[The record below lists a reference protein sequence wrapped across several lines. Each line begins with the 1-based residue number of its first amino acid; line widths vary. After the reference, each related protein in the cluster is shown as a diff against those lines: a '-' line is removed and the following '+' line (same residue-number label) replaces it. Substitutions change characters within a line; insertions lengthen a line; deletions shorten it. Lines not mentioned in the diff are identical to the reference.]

1 MRRTKRSRAVKSITR
16 VILAAILVC
25 AVGFVPCYAQSYSSS
40 LSSLLA
46 LSSIES
52 VVGPIFP
59 AKGLCA
65 TFRSEVGT
73 GVRLGD
79 VVSAKLT
86 GANQGE
92 FNLRSANFLDES
104 PLRFD
109 TYAILRFWR
118 FGARGAYSNAETR
131 TRGVNG
137 GHIDFSGLILGADFD
152 AVQFQWLTLGTS
164 VDFYFINPTIQGA
177 FVTAP
182 PVLGPSSSTAGIT
195 TLTNFPTVING
206 ATVNIKGDRPIT
218 WGTYLRY
225 VPPEI
230 LGFPV
235 HIEARYIVPLKG
247 SKLTI
252 YGASLAFRPQIYRFD
267 VSCKLIA
274 EKTHLKFQNDSQ
286 IQLFNLNSNTYT
298 TAAAYKIVTDPLS
311 PPPPPLPPY
320 PPPLPPAD
328 FITTYNSNTLFST
341 SSVPTSQQNWELDM
355 EWKYFGI
362 EFAVY
367 F

>member
-1 MRRTKRSRAVKSITR
+1 MRRTKRTRGVKSITR
-16 VILAAILVC
+16 VIIAAILVC
-25 AVGFVPCYAQSYSSS
+25 AVGFIPCYAQSYSSS

-46 LSSIES
+46 LSSLES
-52 VVGPIFP
+52 IVGPVFP
-59 AKGLCA
+59 ANGLYA

-92 FNLRSANFLDES
+92 LNLRSAGFLDES
-104 PLRFD
+104 PHRYD
-109 TYAILRFWR
+109 VYANLRFWR
-118 FGARGAYSNAETR
+118 FGARGVYSNAETR

-137 GHIDFSGLILGADFD
+137 GHIDFSGLILGGDFD
-152 AVQFQWLTLGTS
+152 SVQFQWLTLGTS
-164 VDFYFINPTIQGA
+164 IDFYFIDPTIQGA
-177 FVTAP
+177 FVTVP
-182 PVLGPSSSTAGIT
+182 PSLPGPSTIGT
-195 TLTNFPTVING
+195 TTTTQANVINS
-206 ATVNIKGDRPIT
+206 ATIDIKGDRPIT

-235 HIEARYIVPLKG
+235 HVEARYIVPLKG

-267 VSCKLIA
+267 LSCKLIA
-274 EKTHLKFQNDSQ
+274 EKTHLKFQNDAQ
-286 IQLFNLNSNTYT
+286 VQLFNMRATTET
-298 TAAAYKIVTDPLS
+298 TATPHNIVAIPPFDPAVTVIQ
-311 PPPPPLPPY
+311 Y
-320 PPPLPPAD
+320 NA
-328 FITTYNSNTLFST
+328 TTLY
-341 SSVPTSQQNWELDM
+341 PTSALTTPRQNWELDM
-355 EWKYFGI
+355 EWKYFGV
-362 EFAVY
+362 EFSVY

>member
-16 VILAAILVC
+16 VILATILVC

-52 VVGPIFP
+52 IVGPIFP
-59 AKGLCA
+59 AKGLCS

-86 GANQGE
+86 GASQGE
-92 FNLRSANFLDES
+92 LSLRTSSFLDES
-104 PLRFD
+104 PLRYD

-118 FGARGAYSNAETR
+118 FGARGVYTNAETR
-131 TRGVNG
+131 SRRVNG
-137 GHIDFSGLILGADFD
+137 ARVDFSGLILGGDFD

-164 VDFYFINPTIQGA
+164 IDFYFIDPRFQGVFA
-177 FVTAP
+177 RTP
-182 PVLGPSSSTAGIT
+182 LDP
-195 TLTNFPTVING
+195 NG
-206 ATVNIKGDRPIT
+206 ALNTATIDLIGNRPIT

-230 LGFPV
+230 IGFPV
-235 HIEARYIVPLKG
+235 HVEARYILPLQG

-267 VSCKLIA
+267 VSCKLLA
-274 EKTHLKFQNDSQ
+274 EMTHLKFQNGAETLDH
-286 IQLFNLNSNTYT
+286 QLPVAT
-298 TAAAYKIVTDPLS
+298 
-311 PPPPPLPPY
+311 LPPQ
-320 PPPLPPAD
+320 
-328 FITTYNSNTLFST
+328 T
-341 SSVPTSQQNWELDM
+341 WELDM
-355 EWKYFGI
+355 QWKYFGV
-362 EFAVY
+362 EFSVY

>member
-16 VILAAILVC
+16 VILATILVC
-25 AVGFVPCYAQSYSSS
+25 AVGFIPCYAQSYSSS

-46 LSSIES
+46 LSSLES
-52 VVGPIFP
+52 IVGPIFP
-59 AKGLCA
+59 AKGLCS

-86 GANQGE
+86 GASQGE
-92 FNLRSANFLDES
+92 LSLRTSSYLDES
-104 PLRFD
+104 PLRYD

-118 FGARGAYSNAETR
+118 FGARGVYTNAETR
-131 TRGVNG
+131 SRRVNG
-137 GHIDFSGLILGADFD
+137 ARVDFSGLILGGDFD
-152 AVQFQWLTLGTS
+152 SVQFQWLTLGTS
-164 VDFYFINPTIQGA
+164 IDFYFIDPRFQGVFATTPLDPTGN
-177 FVTAP
+177 
-182 PVLGPSSSTAGIT
+182 L
-195 TLTNFPTVING
+195 NN
-206 ATVNIKGDRPIT
+206 ATIDLIGDRPIT

-235 HIEARYIVPLKG
+235 HVEARYDVPLKG

-267 VSCKLIA
+267 VSCKLLA
-274 EKTHLKFQNDSQ
+274 EMTHLKFQNETQAFRTGTPIS
-286 IQLFNLNSNTYT
+286 L
-298 TAAAYKIVTDPLS
+298 
-311 PPPPPLPPY
+311 
-320 PPPLPPAD
+320 
-328 FITTYNSNTLFST
+328 
-341 SSVPTSQQNWELDM
+341 QNWELDM
-355 EWKYFGI
+355 QWKYFGV
-362 EFAVY
+362 EFSVY

>member
-1 MRRTKRSRAVKSITR
+1 MRRTKRTRAVKSITR
-16 VILAAILVC
+16 VMLAAILVC
-25 AVGFVPCYAQSYSSS
+25 AVGFVPCYAQSYGSS

-52 VVGPIFP
+52 IVGPIFP
-59 AKGLCA
+59 AKGLCS

-73 GVRLGD
+73 GFRAGD

-92 FNLRSANFLDES
+92 LNLRTAAFLDEG
-104 PLRFD
+104 PLRYD

-118 FGARGAYSNAETR
+118 FGARGVYSNAETR
-131 TRGVNG
+131 SRRVNG
-137 GHIDFSGLILGADFD
+137 AKVDFSGLILGGDFD
-152 AVQFQWLTLGTS
+152 AVQFQWMTLGTS
-164 VDFYFINPTIQGA
+164 IDFYFIDPRFQGVFATTPLGGSPNNATID
-177 FVTAP
+177 
-182 PVLGPSSSTAGIT
+182 LI
-195 TLTNFPTVING
+195 
-206 ATVNIKGDRPIT
+206 GDRPMT

-235 HIEARYIVPLKG
+235 HVEARYIVPLKG

-267 VSCKLIA
+267 LSCKLLA
-274 EKTHLKFQNDSQ
+274 EMTHLKFQNGAETLNH
-286 IQLFNLNSNTYT
+286 QLP
-298 TAAAYKIVTDPLS
+298 TAT
-311 PPPPPLPPY
+311 LPPQ
-320 PPPLPPAD
+320 
-328 FITTYNSNTLFST
+328 T
-341 SSVPTSQQNWELDM
+341 WELDM
-355 EWKYFGI
+355 EWKYFGV
-362 EFAVY
+362 EFSVY

>member
-1 MRRTKRSRAVKSITR
+1 MRRTKRTRAVKSITR

-25 AVGFVPCYAQSYSSS
+25 AVGFVPCYAQSYGSS

-46 LSSIES
+46 VSSIES
-52 VVGPIFP
+52 IVGPIFP
-59 AKGLCA
+59 AKGFCS

-73 GVRLGD
+73 GFRAGD

-92 FNLRSANFLDES
+92 LNLRTAAYLDEG
-104 PLRFD
+104 PLRYD

-118 FGARGAYSNAETR
+118 FGARGVYSNAETR
-131 TRGVNG
+131 SRRVNG
-137 GHIDFSGLILGADFD
+137 AHLDFSGLILGADFD

-164 VDFYFINPTIQGA
+164 VDFYFIDPRFQGA
-177 FVTAP
+177 FATNLLDPTGPINTATID
-182 PVLGPSSSTAGIT
+182 LKG
-195 TLTNFPTVING
+195 NRPT
-206 ATVNIKGDRPIT
+206 T
-218 WGTYLRY
+218 WGTYFRY

-235 HIEARYIVPLKG
+235 HVEARYILPLQG

-267 VSCKLIA
+267 LSCKLLA
-274 EKTHLKFQNDSQ
+274 EMTHLKFQNGAETVAHQ
-286 IQLFNLNSNTYT
+286 VPVAT
-298 TAAAYKIVTDPLS
+298 
-311 PPPPPLPPY
+311 LPPQ
-320 PPPLPPAD
+320 
-328 FITTYNSNTLFST
+328 T
-341 SSVPTSQQNWELDM
+341 WELDM
-355 EWKYFGI
+355 EWKYFGV
-362 EFAVY
+362 EFSVY

>member
-1 MRRTKRSRAVKSITR
+1 MLAV
-16 VILAAILVC
+16 ILVC

-52 VVGPIFP
+52 IVGPIFP
-59 AKGLCA
+59 AKGLCS

-73 GVRLGD
+73 GFRAGD

-92 FNLRSANFLDES
+92 LNLRTAAFLDEG
-104 PLRFD
+104 PLRYD
-109 TYAILRFWR
+109 TYAIFRFWR
-118 FGARGAYSNAETR
+118 FGARGVYSNAETR
-131 TRGVNG
+131 SRRVNG
-137 GHIDFSGLILGADFD
+137 ARVDFSGLILGGDVD

-164 VDFYFINPTIQGA
+164 IDFYFIDPRFQGVFATNLLDPTGPLN
-177 FVTAP
+177 TATID
-182 PVLGPSSSTAGIT
+182 L
-195 TLTNFPTVING
+195 
-206 ATVNIKGDRPIT
+206 KGDRPIT

-235 HIEARYIVPLKG
+235 HVEARYIVPLKG

-267 VSCKLIA
+267 LSCKLLA
-274 EKTHLKFQNDSQ
+274 EMSHLKFQNETQ
-286 IQLFNLNSNTYT
+286 AFPT
-298 TAAAYKIVTDPLS
+298 VTPISL
-311 PPPPPLPPY
+311 
-320 PPPLPPAD
+320 
-328 FITTYNSNTLFST
+328 
-341 SSVPTSQQNWELDM
+341 QNWELDM
-355 EWKYFGI
+355 EWKYFGV
-362 EFAVY
+362 EFSVY